1 MKPVGPADVAG
12 LESRLGYAFKTSAL
26 LRQALTHMSGAGGDM
41 ARLSSYQ
48 RLEFLGDRV
57 LGLVV
62 SAMLYAEFPQATEG
76 ELSRRLAEL
85 VRSETCAE
93 VALDW
98 DLGPYVRLGPGE
110 LQAGGR
116 QRPAILADVCEALVG
131 AVFLDGGFEAAAAL
145 VVAAWRTRMLASRR
159 DLRDAKT
166 ALQEWVQG
174 LGQPP
179 PVYHEVERSGPAHAP
194 QFVIAVTVSSHEP
207 ARGMGSSKRAA
218 EQAAAEAFMA
228 REGFAGLAA
237 ASPADRLL

>member
-1 MKPVGPADVAG
+1 MKSNGPADAAG
-12 LESRLGYAFKTSAL
+12 LEARLGYAFRAPAL
-26 LRQALTHMSGAGGDM
+26 LQQALTHMSGTGGET

-85 VRSETCAE
+85 VRSESCAE

-98 DLGPYVRLGPGE
+98 DLGTYVRLGPGE

-131 AVFLDGGFEAAAAL
+131 AVFLDGGFDAAATL
-145 VVAAWRTRMLASRR
+145 VAAAWRKRMLAPRR

-166 ALQEWVQG
+166 TLQEWAQG
-174 LGQPP
+174 LGRPP
-179 PVYHEVERSGPAHAP
+179 PVYREVGRSGPAHAP
-194 QFVIAVTVSSHEP
+194 QFVIAVTVAGHEP
-207 ARGMGSSKRAA
+207 ARGSGSSKRTA
-218 EQAAAEAFMA
+218 EQAAAEAFMV
-228 REGFAGLAA
+228 REGFAGLAP
-237 ASPADRLL
+237 ASSGDRLT